1 MAFFYSDY
9 IYRIRQRRILLQYT
23 ILLVLVF
30 MFESITGLLAYVYQE
45 QIQQDL
51 NNHLA
56 DTFIQVVKRSGYN
69 FSF

>member
-56 DTFIQVVKRSGYN
+56 DTFIQVSG
-69 FSF
+69 